1 MPSENHHSSG
11 LCRCRGCAI
20 GTCTSSASAGPST
33 LKTDAS
39 PFTINVTRA
48 NGRCNCDRSNS
59 RTRDSTSVRS
69 ELNRLEATSST
80 CKLSVSFKSIEMFDC
95 FYRLFIDDSDF
106 YIRRG
111 IKREIDAIL
120 TLFSLNTILTFPRKK
135 GSRKKFYQ
143 GNGENGTFIQQTQ

>member
-1 MPSENHHSSG
+1 
-11 LCRCRGCAI
+11 
-20 GTCTSSASAGPST
+20 
-33 LKTDAS
+33 
-39 PFTINVTRA
+39 
-48 NGRCNCDRSNS
+48 
-59 RTRDSTSVRS
+59 
-69 ELNRLEATSST
+69 
-80 CKLSVSFKSIEMFDC
+80 MFDYL
-95 FYRLFIDDSDF
+95 YRLFIDDSDF